1 MIGPHVHMSLITIKV
16 EIEIF
21 FKRMAEYIFLNTS
34 LIYTMLCEIYKH

>member
-21 FKRMAEYIFLNTS
+21 FKRMAEYIYFPEHLPY
-34 LIYTMLCEIYKH
+34 IYNVM